1 MIAHKQ
7 ITAASLKIQN
17 KTTGDLSSQ
26 ETVNSKF
33 MEPCTANQ
41 ASE

>member
-7 ITAASLKIQN
+7 ITAASLKSKIKQ
-17 KTTGDLSSQ
+17 Q
-26 ETVNSKF
+26 EILFAGVNSKF